1 MRDYYDILG
10 IKKTASQEE
19 IKRAYRELALKF
31 HPDRNKTKEAE
42 EKFKEIN
49 TAYAVLSDPEKRKT
63 YDAYGA
69 EGFNDRF
76 SEEDIFRGFN
86 PEDIFKDIFGGRSF
100 NFGDM
105 FGQQGEQEQ
114 TGINM
119 YFSFD
124 EMDRG
129 INREISVQHYK
140 TCQNCRGSGGEPD
153 SKQIKC
159 TACNGSGRRNIQ
171 QNTPFG
177 VIRMVSICDRCGG
190 RGKIFEKACHV
201 CRGSGRV
208 VASDRYKI
216 SIEREGKPQDVP
228 KRKFW

>member
-10 IKKTASQEE
+10 VKKNASQDEIKK
-19 IKRAYRELALKF
+19 AYRDLAMKY
-31 HPDRNKTKEAE
+31 HPDRNKSKESE

-69 EGFNDRF
+69 EGFNERF

-86 PEDIFKDIFGGRSF
+86 SDFFKDIFGGGGF
-100 NFGDM
+100 NSFGDM
-105 FGQQGEQEQ
+105 FGQQNQQEQ

-119 YFSFD
+119 YLSFD
-124 EMDRG
+124 DMDRG
-129 INREISVQHYK
+129 VDREISVQHYK
-140 TCQNCRGSGGEPD
+140 KCANCRGSGGEPQ
-153 SKQIKC
+153 SKQVKC
-159 TACNGSGRRNIQ
+159 PACNGAGRRNIQ

-177 VIRMVSICDRCGG
+177 VIRMVSTCDRCGG
-190 RGKIFEKACHV
+190 RGKTFEQVCHV
-201 CRGSGRV
+201 CRSAGRIVVSDKYRIHVERSGKEQE
-208 VASDRYKI
+208 A
-216 SIEREGKPQDVP
+216 P